1 MAIQQKFGIR
11 YPFTS
16 ENLDEVYLDLN
27 DTMTDSVKSQVLHV
41 LFTPKGQRLRNPDF
55 GTDLIK
61 YIFGPK
67 DETTLNELKAS
78 LTTDIGKYVENVMF
92 DDITFSSDENDE
104 NSMIIIVHYSV
115 KKGNK
120 VEKTSI
126 GIKI

>member
-67 DETTLNELKAS
+67 DETTLNELKTS

-120 VEKTSI
+120 VEKTSV